1 MAMQMLPTGAVIDR
15 DTRETVWGEVT
26 PSEADYAPR
35 GRQSSAGDAV
45 PLLPFL
51 VFGLKYDLDVVL
63 VSTHPEWEMHEIARI
78 QTPDGR
84 LWIAKDTRAST
95 GDQMLVADL
104 DQPNDWLPEVPLA
117 RRQRPIEV
125 NRQRASDGQLELD
138 IAYTNYDGMPV
149 NITYSGPVPST
160 RTSLRN
166 GSTMGHSRR
175 QVMAVLDL
183 PVRDFGTRA
192 SIRIGAEPYSIRRA
206 AGLIPLRLGLKQTQG
221 GIPDADVVQMAD
233 PRGGA
238 SMQTVHQ
245 MADGSTVRRSWR
257 VSRNQQRVVVRQH
270 SPMRTLEFE
279 FLRAEVN
286 RGRDRSESSGGEPE
300 ALELIQASVF
310 PWHTRRVLE
319 HGGMVQT
326 GEPAFRVRFQ
336 PALPDLRYDFAEGVE
351 SRFVMDVGGQRNH
364 AVGDVVVRSG
374 EGNARLEIRGRAPRW
389 VASRCIQSIVRR
401 RGAMSQR
408 AWRRAGL
415 AEESSGPKPVAHLE
429 TDVRPCQ

>member
-1 MAMQMLPTGAVIDR
+1 
-15 DTRETVWGEVT
+15 
-26 PSEADYAPR
+26 
-35 GRQSSAGDAV
+35 
-45 PLLPFL
+45 
-51 VFGLKYDLDVVL
+51 
-63 VSTHPEWEMHEIARI
+63 
-78 QTPDGR
+78 
-84 LWIAKDTRAST
+84 
-95 GDQMLVADL
+95 MLVTNL
-104 DQPNDWLPEVPLA
+104 NQPNDWLPEVPLA
-117 RRQRPIEV
+117 RRQRRIEV
-125 NRQRASDGQLELD
+125 SRQGTSESRLELD
-138 IAYTNYDGMPV
+138 IAYTNYDGTPV
-149 NITYSGPVPST
+149 DIEYTGPEPST

-183 PVRDFGTRA
+183 PVRDFGTHA
-192 SIRIGAEPYSIRRA
+192 SIRIGTEPYSVRRA

-233 PRGGA
+233 PQGRA

-245 MADGSTVRRSWR
+245 MADGSNVHRSWR

-279 FLRAEVN
+279 FLRAELKA
-286 RGRDRSESSGGEPE
+286 GSQRSKSSGGELE

-310 PWHTRRVLE
+310 PWYARTVGAD
-319 HGGMVQT
+319 GGMVRT

-336 PALPDLRYDFAEGVE
+336 PALPDLRYDFGGRVE

-374 EGNARLEIRGRAPRW
+374 EGSARLEVRGRAPRW
-389 VASRCIQSIVRR
+389 VASRCIQSVVRR
-401 RGAMSQR
+401 RAAMSQR
-408 AWRRAGL
+408 LLTRSGVS
-415 AEESSGPKPVAHLE
+415 EESSGSKPVAHLE